1 MKQAFLSLG
10 SNLGNRT
17 EFLRIAVRKLKNTVG
32 IEVIKESEPL
42 NTAALEVT
50 DQPDFLNQI
59 LKIETTFSPE
69 ELLEVALRIEKE
81 MGRVREIEK
90 GPREIDIDILSY
102 DTIRMHTRGLHL
114 PHHSLFTRPFIREI
128 LKQIQED
135 SLYERFSGDEYEK
148 RT

>member
-10 SNLGNRT
+10 SNLGNRA
-17 EFLRIAVRKLKNTVG
+17 EFLKVAVRKLKNTVG
-32 IEVIKESEPL
+32 IEVIKESEPM
-42 NTAALEVT
+42 NTIALEVT

-59 LKIETTFSPE
+59 LKIETSFSPE

-81 MGRVREIEK
+81 MGRVRKTDK
-90 GPREIDIDILSY
+90 GPREIDIDVLSY
-102 DTIRMHTRGLHL
+102 DTVTIHTRGLHL

-128 LKQIQED
+128 LKQIRED

>member
-1 MKQAFLSLG
+1 MKEAFLSLG
-10 SNLGNRT
+10 SNLGNRA
-17 EFLRIAVRKLKNTVG
+17 EFLKIAVRKLKNTIG
-32 IEVIKESEPL
+32 IEVVKESEPL

-69 ELLEVALRIEKE
+69 ELLEVTLRIEKE
-81 MGRVREIEK
+81 MGRVRVQDK
-90 GPREIDIDILSY
+90 GPREIDIDILTF
-102 DTIRMHTRGLHL
+102 DVVKMHSKGLHL

-128 LKQIQED
+128 LETMGEG
-135 SLYERFSGDEYEK
+135 SLYEHFTGGEYEK